1 MPVRAVA
8 KVGSKGRLY
17 LPPEIRDLLRV
28 AEGDFLAFREEKG
41 RVYVEKVV

>member
-1 MPVRAVA
+1 MA

-17 LPPEIRDLLRV
+17 MPPEVRQLLGIQ
-28 AEGDFLAFREEKG
+28 EGDFLAFREDKG